1 MEVILLKKVDN
12 LGVKND
18 IVKVK
23 PGYGRNYLIPQGMA
37 VVANTSN
44 VKHIEEIKKQQSAKL
59 KKQLEELRSTV
70 DSLANKTIKIGAKAG
85 SNGKLFGSVTS
96 IQIAEAIKNQTGTEV
111 ERRKVSLYEEVK
123 TLGTYKAKVEFHKE
137 VIADVTFEVVE
148 D

>member
-18 IVKVK
+18 VVKVK

-37 VVANTSN
+37 VVANASN

-59 KKQLEELRSTV
+59 KKQLEELKQTV
-70 DSLANKTIKIGAKAG
+70 ESLQNKTIKIGAKAG

>member
-1 MEVILLKKVDN
+1 MEVILLKKVNN

-23 PGYGRNYLIPQGMA
+23 PGYGRNFLIPQGLA

-44 VKHIEEIKKQQSAKL
+44 VKHTEEIKKQQSAKIKKQIEEL
-59 KKQLEELRSTV
+59 KKVVE
-70 DSLANKTIKIGAKAG
+70 SLQSKVIRIGAKAG

-96 IQIAEAIKNQTGTEV
+96 IQIAEAIKAQTGAEV
-111 ERRKVSLYEEVK
+111 DRKKVTIYEEVK
-123 TLGTYKAKVEFHKE
+123 SLGSYKAKVEFHKE
-137 VIADVTFEVVE
+137 VVTDVNFEVVE

>member
-1 MEVILLKKVDN
+1 MKKVNN

-23 PGYGRNYLIPQGMA
+23 PGYGRNFLIPQGLA

-44 VKHIEEIKKQQSAKL
+44 VKHTEEIKKQQSAKIKKQIEEL
-59 KKQLEELRSTV
+59 KKVVE
-70 DSLANKTIKIGAKAG
+70 SLQSKVIRIGAKAG

-96 IQIAEAIKNQTGTEV
+96 IQIAEAIKAQTGAEV
-111 ERRKVSLYEEVK
+111 DRKKVTIYEEVK
-123 TLGTYKAKVEFHKE
+123 SLGSYKAKVEFHKE
-137 VIADVTFEVVE
+137 VVTDVNFEVVE

>member
-1 MEVILLKKVDN
+1 MEVILLKKVNN

-23 PGYGRNYLIPQGMA
+23 PGYGRNFLIPQGLA

-44 VKHIEEIKKQQSAKL
+44 VKHTEEIKKQQSAKIKKQIEEL
-59 KKQLEELRSTV
+59 KKVV
-70 DSLANKTIKIGAKAG
+70 DSLQSKVIRIGAKAG

-96 IQIAEAIKNQTGTEV
+96 IQIAEAIKAQTGAEV
-111 ERRKVSLYEEVK
+111 DRKKVTIYEEVK
-123 TLGTYKAKVEFHKE
+123 SLGSYKAKVEFHKE
-137 VIADVTFEVVE
+137 VVTDVNFEVVE

>member
-18 IVKVK
+18 VVKVK

-37 VVANTSN
+37 IVANASN

-59 KKQLEELRSTV
+59 KKQLEELRSAV
-70 DSLANKTIKIGAKAG
+70 DSLQNKTIKIGAKAG

>member
-37 VVANTSN
+37 IVANTSN

-59 KKQLEELRSTV
+59 KKQLEELRATV

>member
-18 IVKVK
+18 VVKVK
-23 PGYGRNYLIPQGMA
+23 SGYGRNYLIPQGMA
-37 VVANTSN
+37 IIANTSN
-44 VKHIEEIKKQQSAKL
+44 VKHVEEIKKQQSAKM
-59 KKQLEELRSTV
+59 KKELDALRVAV
-70 DSLANKTIKIGAKAG
+70 DSLQDKTIKIGAKAG
-85 SNGKLFGSVTS
+85 ANGKLFGSVTA

-111 ERRKVSLYEEVK
+111 DRRKVSIYEEVK

-137 VIADVTFEVVE
+137 VIVDISFEVVE

>member
-18 IVKVK
+18 VVKVK

-37 VVANTSN
+37 IVANASN
-44 VKHIEEIKKQQSAKL
+44 VKHVEEIKKQQSAKL
-59 KKQLEELRSTV
+59 KKQLEELKQTV
-70 DSLANKTIKIGAKAG
+70 ESLQNKTIKIGAKAG